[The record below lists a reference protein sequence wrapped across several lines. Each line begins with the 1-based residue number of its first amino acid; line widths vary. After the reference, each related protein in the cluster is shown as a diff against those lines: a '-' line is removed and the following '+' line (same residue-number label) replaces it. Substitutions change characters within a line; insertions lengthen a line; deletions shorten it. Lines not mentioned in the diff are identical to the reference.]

1 MEHLEKNVLDYATVR
16 ACLLRD
22 GTADRQIIFQ
32 RPSLLFPPVEK
43 TARLHPMVGHP
54 PPPRDHPDEDV
65 WQRVLRVFAQSAETV
80 KEALGPAIFLTDSG
94 SSYPRPGVKCKDKR
108 LRHLFST
115 SRRAPDPQWTRARA
129 GSERVSPCPAL
140 SCQSYLDL

>member
-1 MEHLEKNVLDYATVR
+1 MSLEELEHLEKNVLDYATVR

-65 WQRVLRVFAQSAETV
+65 RQRMLRVFAQSAETV

-94 SSYPRPGVKCKDKR
+94 SSYPRPDVKCKDR
-108 LRHLFST
+108 GLRHLYI
-115 SRRAPDPQWTRARA
+115 RNLKARA
-129 GSERVSPCPAL
+129 
-140 SCQSYLDL
+140 

>member
-1 MEHLEKNVLDYATVR
+1 MSAEQLEHLEKNVLDYATVR

-32 RPSLLFPPVEK
+32 RRSQAFLPVEK

-65 WQRVLRVFAQSAETV
+65 WQRMLRVFAQSAETV
-80 KEALGPAIFLTDSG
+80 EEALGPAIFLTDSG
-94 SSYPRPGVKCKDKR
+94 SSYPGSDVKCKDKR
-108 LRHLFST
+108 LRHLYILNL
-115 SRRAPDPQWTRARA
+115 QARA
-129 GSERVSPCPAL
+129 
-140 SCQSYLDL
+140 

>member
-32 RPSLLFPPVEK
+32 RQSQALPPVEK

-65 WQRVLRVFAQSAETV
+65 WQRMLRVFAQSAETV
-80 KEALGPAIFLTDSG
+80 QEALGPAVFLTDSG
-94 SSYPRPGVKCKDKR
+94 SSYPRPDVKCKDRR
-108 LRHLFST
+108 LRHTYIPNL
-115 SRRAPDPQWTRARA
+115 QARA
-129 GSERVSPCPAL
+129 
-140 SCQSYLDL
+140 

>member
-1 MEHLEKNVLDYATVR
+1 MSVEELEHLEKNVLDYATVR

-22 GTADRQIIFQ
+22 GTADGQIIFERQ
-32 RPSLLFPPVEK
+32 SLLFPPVEK

-80 KEALGPAIFLTDSG
+80 EEALGSAIFLTDSG
-94 SSYPRPGVKCKDKR
+94 SSYPRPDVKCKDR
-108 LRHLFST
+108 GLRHLYILNL
-115 SRRAPDPQWTRARA
+115 QARA
-129 GSERVSPCPAL
+129 
-140 SCQSYLDL
+140 

>member
-1 MEHLEKNVLDYATVR
+1 MSGSVSVEELEHLEKNVLDYATVR

-32 RPSLLFPPVEK
+32 RRSQASFPPVEK
-43 TARLHPMVGHP
+43 AARLHPMVGHP

-65 WQRVLRVFAQSAETV
+65 RQRVLRVFAQSAETV

-94 SSYPRPGVKCKDKR
+94 SSYPRPDVK
-108 LRHLFST
+108 F
-115 SRRAPDPQWTRARA
+115 
-129 GSERVSPCPAL
+129 
-140 SCQSYLDL
+140 